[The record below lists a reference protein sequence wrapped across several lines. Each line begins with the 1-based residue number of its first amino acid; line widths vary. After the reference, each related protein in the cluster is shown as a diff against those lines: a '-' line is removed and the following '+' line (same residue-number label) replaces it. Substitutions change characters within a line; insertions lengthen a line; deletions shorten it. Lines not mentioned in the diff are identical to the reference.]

1 MDVDKA
7 IKFIFILF
15 TVWLVLHG
23 FMKFLPQYA
32 TQLPLSVYTFLYELT
47 QT

>member
-1 MDVDKA
+1 
-7 IKFIFILF
+7 
-15 TVWLVLHG
+15 
-23 FMKFLPQYA
+23 MKFLPQYA

>member
-1 MDVDKA
+1 MDKTV
-7 IKFIFILF
+7 KFILYLF
-15 TVWLVLHG
+15 TTWVLLHG
-23 FMKFLPQYA
+23 FIKFFPQYA